1 MRILVITYN
10 FLQFYNP
17 SSIQARR
24 FFLELAE
31 NGHQITVLTNKEKN
45 TIEFQHKNIEVI
57 EVFSIKKKFGFKLAS
72 ILRFRE
78 LNFMPDWDLF
88 FWNPFIWLKLRLKI
102 NINEFDV
109 VHTIASPFSTH
120 LIPLY
125 FVKRPNTLFVAQF
138 YDPWVD
144 NSYINLRF
152 NFFKKLN
159 LRLEKMVAEK
169 ADLIIHTNSIIVDKW
184 EKRYGVNTMI
194 KNLIIPLCMENNIVN
209 KVKSIP
215 LPEKNSKIIISHV
228 GSIYGKRNLNTL
240 IKALQFIFDTQKN
253 ILNDLTINL
262 VGTIEASELK
272 KLKFLKFKEIFNL
285 TGNVSHEES
294 LIFMSQA
301 SWLLLL
307 EEEGEEGLFFPSK
320 LTDYLA
326 VYKPIMGIIPKNC
339 VSREILSENG
349 HHSFDHEE
357 VENIA
362 NFIISLSKR
371 NDVEINNKISTL
383 EVKNVVSIYEHSIE
397 KLMDNKKII

>member
-1 MRILVITYN
+1 M
-10 FLQFYNP
+10 
-17 SSIQARR
+17 
-24 FFLELAE
+24 
-31 NGHQITVLTNKEKN
+31 
-45 TIEFQHKNIEVI
+45 
-57 EVFSIKKKFGFKLAS
+57 
-72 ILRFRE
+72 
-78 LNFMPDWDLF
+78 
-88 FWNPFIWLKLRLKI
+88 
-102 NINEFDV
+102 NINEYDV

-125 FVKRPNTLFVAQF
+125 FVKRLNTLFVAQF

-152 NFFKKLN
+152 KFFKKLN
-159 LRLEKMVAEK
+159 LRLEKLVAEK
-169 ADLIIHTNSIIVDKW
+169 ADLVIHTNSIIVNKW
-184 EKRYGVNTMI
+184 EKRYGVNALI
-194 KNLIIPLCMENNIVN
+194 KNLVLPLCMENNMVN
-209 KVKSIP
+209 KVKSIS
-215 LPEKNSKIIISHV
+215 LSKKNSEIIISHV

-272 KLKFLKFKEIFNL
+272 KLKVLKFKEIFNL
-285 TGNVSHEES
+285 KGNVSHEES
-294 LIFMSQA
+294 LTFMSQA

-326 VYKPIMGIIPKNC
+326 VYKPIIGIIPKNC
-339 VSREILSENG
+339 FSREILSENG
-349 HHSFDHEE
+349 HRCFDHGE

-362 NFIISLSKR
+362 NFIIGLSKR
-371 NDVEINNKISTL
+371 NEMEINNKISKL

-397 KLMDNKKII
+397 KLMDKFDVLPQNEVRNTKTLR